1 MKIKLSD
8 YVMQTIRDEGVRAV
22 FLVPGGAAMHLNDSL
37 GKCEGLD
44 FVCALHEQGAAIAA
58 EGYARVAHGL
68 GACMVTAGPGGTN
81 AVTGVAGA
89 WLDSTPVI
97 FLSGQVKSADLKNN
111 EHLRQLGVQEL
122 DIVSIVRPITKYAVT
137 VTDPSTIRYHL
148 ETAIHI
154 ARTARSGPVWLD
166 LPLDVQAAMVD
177 PDEMKPGNTATP
189 PCPSLSDEITRAIA
203 LLNAAE
209 RPVVLAGNGIH
220 LAHAWK
226 EFQELTKHLNAPVL
240 TTILG
245 MDLIGDSDPLFAGRP
260 GANASRGANF
270 TLQNSDLL
278 LVLGCRL
285 DMGTT
290 AYNHKNFAR
299 AAKKIL
305 VEIDP
310 EEIRKLKMDIELPV
324 QGDLRAFL
332 GGLVE
337 RKAELNSTGRES
349 WLARSQGWKE
359 KYPIVLPEH
368 RAVKDRISTYVFADV
383 LSDQLAPDEVIV
395 PTSSGL
401 CCEIF
406 YLAFRVQ
413 MGQRLYHNR
422 GTGSM
427 GFAVPSSIGACVA
440 AGRRRTICIEG
451 DGGLQMNI
459 QELQSISRENLPI
472 KLFILNNNGYAS
484 IRLSQRK
491 YFNRLVG
498 ADPTSGMTFPDLEKL
513 CAAYGLHYVRM
524 CNHDDLERGLR
535 GVLDRPGP
543 VLCEVMVEE
552 EETRQPGIAS
562 RQLADGSMVS
572 SPLEDLWPFLDREEF
587 LSNMIIPPLEN

>member
-8 YVMQTIRDEGVRAV
+8 YIMQTLRDEGVKAV

-37 GKCEGLD
+37 GKCEGLE
-44 FVCALHEQGAAIAA
+44 FVCNLHEQGSAIAA
-58 EGYARVAHGL
+58 EGYSRVTHNL
-68 GACMVTAGPGGTN
+68 GVCMVTAGPGGTN
-81 AVTGVAGA
+81 AITGVAGA
-89 WLDSTPVI
+89 WLDSTPCV
-97 FLSGQVKSADLKNN
+97 FLSGQVKAADLKRNDR
-111 EHLRQLGVQEL
+111 LRQLGVQEL
-122 DIVSIVRPITKYAVT
+122 DIVSIVSPITKYAVT

-148 ETAIHI
+148 ETAIHL
-154 ARTARSGPVWLD
+154 ARTPRGGPVWLD
-166 LPLDVQAAMVD
+166 IPLDVQAAMVD
-177 PDEMKPGNTATP
+177 PDEMNPGNVTTP
-189 PCPSLSDEITRAIA
+189 ERSSLAKEIAEAIV
-203 LLNAAE
+203 LLNAAQ
-209 RPVVLAGNGIH
+209 RPVILAGNGIH
-220 LAHAWK
+220 LAHAWA
-226 EFQELTKHLNAPVL
+226 EFQELIRLLKIPVL

-245 MDLIGDSDPLFAGRP
+245 MDLIGDADPLFAGRP
-260 GANASRGANF
+260 GSNASRGANF

-278 LVLGCRL
+278 VVLGSRL

-290 AYNHKNFAR
+290 AYNHQNFAR
-299 AAKKIL
+299 AAKKIF

-310 EEIRKLKMDIELPV
+310 EEIRKMKMPIDLPV

-332 GGLVE
+332 RGLLD
-337 RKAELNSTGRES
+337 RGAELKTAGREA

-359 KYPIVLPEH
+359 KYPVVLPEH
-368 RAVKDRISTYVFADV
+368 RAVTERISTYVFADI
-383 LSDQLAPDEVIV
+383 LSDELAANELIV

-406 YLAFRVQ
+406 YLAFRVR

-427 GFAVPSSIGACVA
+427 GFAIPSSIGACVGG
-440 AGRRRTICIEG
+440 GRRRTICIEG

-459 QELQSISRENLPI
+459 QELQTISREKLPI
-472 KLFILNNNGYAS
+472 KLFILNNEGYAS

-498 ADPTSGMTFPDLEKL
+498 ADPTSGMTFPDMEKL
-513 CAAYGLHYVRM
+513 AAAYRLEYVRM
-524 CNHDDLERGLR
+524 ANHDELRSKMR
-535 GVLDRPGP
+535 GVLDSAGP
-543 VLCEVMVEE
+543 VLCEVLVQE

-562 RQLADGSMVS
+562 RQLPDGSMVS

-587 LSNMIIPPLEN
+587 KSNMLIPTLD